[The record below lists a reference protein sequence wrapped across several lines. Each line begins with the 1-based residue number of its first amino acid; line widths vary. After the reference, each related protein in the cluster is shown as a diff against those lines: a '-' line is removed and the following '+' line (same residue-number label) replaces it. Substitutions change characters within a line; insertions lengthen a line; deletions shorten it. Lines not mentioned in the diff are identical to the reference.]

1 MNDQAQHL
9 EMKKHLESWIENSI
23 KPLNKNSF
31 TLLIRMQ
38 ELDPITAQKYI
49 QKEII
54 RHSLPLEEIEMLVLI
69 KDKSSR
75 EILLAYLEELIQDL
89 KRRKLHPEVQ
99 KAAQSVLVRI
109 SE

>member
-1 MNDQAQHL
+1 
-9 EMKKHLESWIENSI
+9 
-23 KPLNKNSF
+23 
-31 TLLIRMQ
+31 MQ